1 MKPFTNFAIAIFI
14 LIAVMHLIRLVFGWE
29 VTLDS
34 KVVPM
39 WVSVMGLLIA
49 GALAYFLWRE
59 AYKSK

>member
-14 LIAVMHLIRLVFGWE
+14 LIAVMHLMRLVFGWE
-29 VTLDS
+29 ATLNGV
-34 KVVPM
+34 VVPM